1 MIIARRMTRN
11 PVTATPDMS
20 VGEASDLM
28 RREKVHRLPV
38 LDKNKNLVGVI
49 TEKDVLYASP
59 SPATSLSIHEMAYLL
74 SKLKVK
80 DLWPLLKDSVSGTAV
95 VMLIVG
101 TASLFS
107 YALTLTGI
115 AADASAALISFV
127 GDSKFLFLLIVNI
140 ILLIAGC
147 FIDANSAMYIIVPI
161 LLPVAR
167 ALGIDLVHLGCV
179 MVFNL
184 AVGLVTPPVGVNL
197 YVGCGIAGIKLKEIC
212 KGVMPLIVAS
222 ILALLLVTYIEPIAM
237 IVPNLVSGNLVS

>member
-80 DLWPLLKDSVSGTAV
+80 DLMTRDVVTITEDTTVEEAARLMVDQDLSCLPVVNATGKLVGIVSKSDMFRILLELFGARHYGVRMSFLVEDKPGT
-95 VMLIVG
+95 
-101 TASLFS
+101 
-107 YALTLTGI
+107 I
-115 AADASAALISFV
+115 AKISAALAEKGLDIVSFGTFTGTDPTNAICTIKV
-127 GDSKFLFLLIVNI
+127 QGCTKESLLE
-140 ILLIAGC
+140 LMKP
-147 FIDANSAMYIIVPI
+147 F
-161 LLPVAR
+161 
-167 ALGIDLVHLGCV
+167 
-179 MVFNL
+179 
-184 AVGLVTPPVGVNL
+184 
-197 YVGCGIAGIKLKEIC
+197 
-212 KGVMPLIVAS
+212 
-222 ILALLLVTYIEPIAM
+222 
-237 IVPNLVSGNLVS
+237 VSEVLDIMEV